1 MKIEIIRKL
10 DILLDLQSE
19 DNIYQTTLIKSIK
32 KDLINEWNASDN
44 YAQQIREVLDMDNT
58 YDLLNNIRIYRI

>member
-1 MKIEIIRKL
+1 MKTQIITKL

-19 DNIYQTTLIKSIK
+19 ENIHQITLIKSIK
-32 KDLINEWNASDN
+32 QDLINEWNASDN

-58 YDLLNNIRIYRI
+58 YDLLNNIKIR

>member
-19 DNIYQTTLIKSIK
+19 DNIYQITLLNSIK

-58 YDLLNNIRIYRI
+58 YDLLNNIKIR

>member
-19 DNIYQTTLIKSIK
+19 DNIYQITLLNSIK
-32 KDLINEWNASDN
+32 QDLINEWNTSDD
-44 YAQQIREVLDMDNT
+44 YAKQIREVLDMDNT
-58 YDLLNNIRIYRI
+58 YDLLNNIKIR

>member
-10 DILLDLQSE
+10 DILLDLQNES
-19 DNIYQTTLIKSIK
+19 NTYQIALINSIK
-32 KDLINEWNASDN
+32 QDLINEWNSSDE

-58 YDLLNNIRIYRI
+58 YDLLNNIKIR

>member
-19 DNIYQTTLIKSIK
+19 DNIYQITLLNSIK

-44 YAQQIREVLDMDNT
+44 YAQQIRQVLDMDNT
-58 YDLLNNIRIYRI
+58 YDLLNNIKIR

>member
-19 DNIYQTTLIKSIK
+19 DNIYQITLLKSIK

-58 YDLLNNIRIYRI
+58 YDLLNNIKIR

>member
-10 DILLDLQSE
+10 DILIDLQSE
-19 DNIYQTTLIKSIK
+19 DNIYQITLLKSIK
-32 KDLINEWNASDN
+32 QDLINEWNASDN

-58 YDLLNNIRIYRI
+58 YDLLNNIKIR

>member
-19 DNIYQTTLIKSIK
+19 ENTHQITLLKSIK
-32 KDLINEWNASDN
+32 QDLINEWNASDM

-58 YDLLNNIRIYRI
+58 YDLLNNIKIR

>member
-19 DNIYQTTLIKSIK
+19 DNTYQINLINSIK
-32 KDLINEWNASDN
+32 QDLINEWNASDN

-58 YDLLNNIRIYRI
+58 YDLLNNIKIR

>member
-1 MKIEIIRKL
+1 MKTQIITKL
-10 DILLDLQSE
+10 DILLSITPE
-19 DNIYQTTLIKSIK
+19 SNVYQITLINSIK

-58 YDLLNNIRIYRI
+58 YDLLNNIKIR

>member
-19 DNIYQTTLIKSIK
+19 DNIYQITLLNSIK
-32 KDLINEWNASDN
+32 KELINEWNASDN

-58 YDLLNNIRIYRI
+58 YDLLNNIKIR